1 VLRGRWLV
9 GHLLV
14 LLFAGGFIALG
25 VWQLHRNQE
34 KHDKVEAARA
44 AYAAPAPDITRLGD
58 TPAGD
63 RAQAVGTYD
72 PAHEVL
78 LRDQVRRDKTG
89 FDVLTPLRLSDGTS
103 ALVDRGWVASNF
115 SARAPNYAA
124 PPTGTVTVRGLL
136 RESRPPAAE
145 DDTRSIDN
153 RLSFARVDTKRIAA
167 RLGITGVRPVWIEA
181 QYQSP
186 APAADAPQLPEP
198 PAPDPVNHMEYAIE
212 WFGLALIPIVGWPI
226 VLARRRRAELRTSS
240 TMDSAQM
247 IR

>member
-44 AYAAPAPDITRLGD
+44 AYGSPAPDVTRRAD
-58 TPAGD
+58 TPGSE
-63 RAQAVGTYD
+63 RAQAVGTYE

-78 LRDQVRRDKTG
+78 LRDQVRSDETG
-89 FDVLTPLRLSDGTS
+89 FDVLTPLRLSDGT
-103 ALVDRGWVASNF
+103 AVLVDRGWVASGF
-115 SARAPNYAA
+115 SGRAPNYAA
-124 PPTGTVTVRGLL
+124 PPAGPVTVRGLA

-145 DDTRSIDN
+145 DDLRVIDAHPT
-153 RLSFARVDTKRIAA
+153 FARVDTARIAQRAQVA
-167 RLGITGVRPVWIEA
+167 RLRPVWIEA

-186 APAADAPQLPEP
+186 APAANAPKLPEP
-198 PAPDPVNHMEYAIE
+198 PAPDPVNHMQYAIE
-212 WFGLALIPIVGWPI
+212 WFALALIPIVGWPI
-226 VLARRRRAELRTSS
+226 VLARRRRTQIRTSS
-240 TMDSAQM
+240 APDSA
-247 IR
+247 